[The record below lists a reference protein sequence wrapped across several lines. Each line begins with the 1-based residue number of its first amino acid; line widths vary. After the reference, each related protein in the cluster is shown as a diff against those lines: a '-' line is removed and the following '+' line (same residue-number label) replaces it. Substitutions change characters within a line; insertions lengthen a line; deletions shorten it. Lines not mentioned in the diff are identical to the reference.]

1 MCTREHSSLEDVLE
15 RGNYVELP
23 TQVCCLHSLLPKAV
37 VVGNASYISQV
48 NVYGR
53 QQQW

>member
-1 MCTREHSSLEDVLE
+1 MCTREHSPLKDVLE
-15 RGNYVELP
+15 RENYVELL

-37 VVGNASYISQV
+37 VVGDASYISQV